1 MSTILK
7 CKMCGGDIEVSKDMS
22 VGTCLYCGS
31 TMTLPRIDTDKKARM
46 FNRANQYRMEN
57 EFDKAYRVYEAILE
71 EDAEEAEAYWGLILS
86 EYGVEY
92 VVDPKTQKRVPTCH
106 RTQTKLI
113 KSSSNYENAIKYADS
128 ESRFIYED
136 EATKID
142 NIQKKILT
150 ISYKE
155 EPYDVFICYKES
167 DVNGERT
174 EDSVLAQSIYDELEQ
189 KGIKTFFARI
199 SLEDKLGKDYE
210 PYIFSALNSAKVMLV
225 VTTCNEHCEA
235 VWVRNEWS
243 RYLRFME
250 DGNKTLIPVFK
261 TMSPYELP
269 DELSKFQAQDMGKV
283 GAIQDLVRG
292 VQKLLGQTKTEKDNA
307 ALNELLA
314 EKLEREKNESKRQK
328 NRKLVKKVFIG
339 IIACILL
346 AIAVLKIF
354 IIPMQTY
361 NKAIEARRQNNF
373 ETSLLYLEKLDENYK
388 DVSELKKEMTY
399 RVAMEVY
406 KNTEQAIEYFEKI
419 VEYKD
424 SREHLIQL
432 NMREYQQA
440 FSSAKY
446 GQAIR
451 ALENAVGYVD
461 NMDDF
466 LHSWEPTLNKVY
478 SFGKRKYTEQNYGIA
493 KQVFEILTLTD
504 YKKSS
509 QYLNEI
515 IEIEDKSQSEYE
527 NILGKYKNTET
538 GVYLIIK
545 DNNRVYLTEYESD
558 VDKDTYLLGW
568 SYAYIQEKDFYQLF
582 SEKRKYE
589 VIENAGILEITGTFS
604 ANVALTNYEKLVV
617 GTYEKID

>member
-7 CKMCGGDIEVSKDMS
+7 CKMCGGDIEVSKDMT

-31 TMTLPRIDTDKKARM
+31 VVTLPRIDTDKKARM

-167 DVNGERT
+167 DTNGERT
-174 EDSVLAQSIYDELEQ
+174 EDSVLAQNIYDELEQ

-225 VTTCNEHCEA
+225 VATCNEHCEA

-250 DGNKTLIPVFK
+250 EGDKTLIPVFK

-314 EKLEREKNESKRQK
+314 EKREREERARKERKKQK
-328 NRKLVKKVFIG
+328 AIRTVVLGMAV
-339 IIACILL
+339 CSL
-346 AIAVLKIF
+346 IAVAIYKF
-354 IIPMQTY
+354 IVVPNQVY
-361 NKAIEARRQNNF
+361 NKVLEAQQEGEF
-373 ETSLLYLEKLDENYK
+373 QIVLSYLEKLNDNYK
-388 DVSELKKEMTY
+388 DVQNLRTEAIYGRAVELYNSQEIDS
-399 RVAMEVY
+399 
-406 KNTEQAIEYFEKI
+406 AIEYFEQI
-419 VEYKD
+419 TDYKD
-424 SREHLIQL
+424 SREQL
-432 NMREYQQA
+432 CKLLLKKYISASTNKDYVKACEYLERMIEYSEDKEA
-440 FSSAKY
+440 LTNNKSVFSKLYMYAERNYNYK
-446 GQAIR
+446 
-451 ALENAVGYVD
+451 
-461 NMDDF
+461 
-466 LHSWEPTLNKVY
+466 
-478 SFGKRKYTEQNYGIA
+478 NYGIA
-493 KQVFEILTLTD
+493 EPILERLALLNYED
-504 YKKSS
+504 SVK
-509 QYLNEI
+509 YLNEI
-515 IEIEDKSQSEYE
+515 QRIEMESEDKYQEIIGAYYNKKIYIMFKEDNKIYLTTNE
-527 NILGKYKNTET
+527 NDVEKNT
-538 GVYLIIK
+538 VL
-545 DNNRVYLTEYESD
+545 R
-558 VDKDTYLLGW
+558 GW
-568 SYAYIQEKDFYQLF
+568 SYTYDSGEDVYKIVSASGKSFFAYMYREGLQIEKSGAKTNGY
-582 SEKRKYE
+582 SEFEK
-589 VIENAGILEITGTFS
+589 ALE
-604 ANVALTNYEKLVV
+604 
-617 GTYEKID
+617 GTYEKIE